1 MQIILKTIFDAL
13 AAIAV
18 SIILLLLFKTVKNK
32 CLKYLKNNNPKY
44 NKNKNIKINTK
55 NKK

>member
-1 MQIILKTIFDAL
+1 MQIILKTVFDAL

-32 CLKYLKNNNPKY
+32 CLKYLKNNKSKS
-44 NKNKNIKINTK
+44 NKNKTI
-55 NKK
+55 